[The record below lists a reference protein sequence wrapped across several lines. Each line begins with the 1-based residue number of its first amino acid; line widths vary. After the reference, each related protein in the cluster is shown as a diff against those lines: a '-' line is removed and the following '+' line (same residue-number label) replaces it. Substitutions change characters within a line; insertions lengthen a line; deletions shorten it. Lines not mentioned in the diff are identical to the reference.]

1 MKTLQVTLKK
11 IGIFLL
17 INLIIGCISQ
27 VKAQTSSEMLKDKPK
42 REEIIATISS
52 DHKMIRKM
60 MVNNP
65 MMMNTMLG
73 MMEKD
78 SSMCTMMGNLM
89 MQNNHMMNMMGNM
102 VKTRSM
108 MMNGKMMNGGRTSF
122 ICPQHKETMRNK

>member
-1 MKTLQVTLKK
+1 MMRS
-11 IGIFLL
+11 
-17 INLIIGCISQ
+17 ND
-27 VKAQTSSEMLKDKPK
+27 EM
-42 REEIIATISS
+42 I
-52 DHKMIRKM
+52 HKML
-60 MVNNP
+60 VNNP
-65 MMMNTMLG
+65 MMMNNMLG

-122 ICPQHKETMRNK
+122 ICTQNKETMINK